1 MSDASFIPKPFS
13 TADQQALRTRRFV
26 MAISTYAAAIAVMA
40 LGVALG
46 VLGMHVLVYY
56 VLIVL
61 AANLLFFVLL
71 RSGLNRKFADP
82 SMTVPQIA
90 AAVGALLFVCY
101 HAGPARGVVLLW
113 ILMIFMFAV
122 FRLRSRQLRP
132 LAAASWIAYG
142 LMLGLL
148 LLRRP
153 DSTVNAS
160 FEIFQ
165 WVVLGV
171 VLAWFTSMGGH
182 VSDMRAQLRRNES
195 FYRSLWETAPDAM
208 LIIGPDGN
216 IVFANPVA
224 NDALGRAADSLTGV
238 PIMDLIAARTPAENR
253 KVFQQ
258 YLEGGGEQQQA
269 EHGERAEMELVFT
282 RADGHE
288 FPAEVSIGS
297 MMLER
302 QRTRLLL
309 VHNIT
314 ARKQTEQAL
323 ETARNWAEAANRAK
337 TQFLT
342 NMTHEIRTP
351 LNGII
356 GMSEI
361 LSQEAMSEASRGYVN
376 KVHRAGRALL
386 GVVNDVLDFSKIE
399 AGQLDM
405 ERVVF
410 DLPAMIREVHDFYAE
425 SARAKNLTLHWD
437 VQRMLPQFVFGD
449 PGRLRQVLSNLV
461 GNAIKFTERG
471 HVGLSVAPEGLDNVR
486 FEVRDTGVGIAA
498 DKQKIIFEPFAQ
510 ADGSATR
517 RFGGAGL
524 GLTITRQI
532 VVLMGGEIG
541 VTSEAGRGARFWV
554 TIPLPRSAQ
563 RQTAG
568 AMPIGP
574 APGQFIGRRVL
585 LVEDDESNAEIATV
599 LIERMGP
606 QVTCVANGALAVAA
620 LRETSYD
627 LVFMD
632 CQMPVMDGLEATRQ
646 IRVDEGKL
654 ARPTHKP
661 IIALTAHSFDGYR
674 NQCLNAGMDD
684 FMTKPVSTEAF
695 SEMLGR
701 WLTSPAVAQST

>member
-1 MSDASFIPKPFS
+1 MSDASFIPKPSS
-13 TADQQALRTRRFV
+13 TEDQQALRTRRFL
-26 MAISTYAAAIAVMA
+26 MALGTYAAAIAVMA

-61 AANLLFFVLL
+61 GANLLFFALL
-71 RSGLNRKFADP
+71 RTGLNRKFADP

-90 AAVGALLFVCY
+90 VAVGALLFVCY

-122 FRLRSRQLRP
+122 FHLRSSQLRP
-132 LAAASWIAYG
+132 LATLSWIAYG
-142 LMLGLL
+142 LVLGLL
-148 LLRRP
+148 LRQP
-153 DSTVNAS
+153 DGAVNAS

-208 LIIGPDGN
+208 LIIGPDGK

-238 PIMDLIAARTPAENR
+238 PIMELIAARTPAENR
-253 KVFQQ
+253 KVFRQ

-269 EHGERAEMELVFT
+269 EHTERAEMELVFT

-361 LSQEAMSEASRGYVN
+361 LSQEAMSEAARGYVD

-399 AGQLDM
+399 AGQLDV

-410 DLPAMIREVHDFYAE
+410 DLPAMIREMHDFYAE

-437 VQRMLPQFVFGD
+437 VQRMLPRFVFGD

-461 GNAIKFTERG
+461 GNAIKFTEHG

-541 VTSEAGRGARFWV
+541 VSSEAGRGARFWV

-563 RQTAG
+563 RQAAG
-568 AMPIGP
+568 ASSITS
-574 APGQFIGRRVL
+574 APGQFKGRRLL

-606 QVTCVANGALAVAA
+606 KVTRVANGALALAA
-620 LRETSYD
+620 LRDARYD

-646 IRVDEGKL
+646 IRVDESKR
-654 ARPTHKP
+654 AQPTRTP
-661 IIALTAHSFDGYR
+661 IIALTAHSFEGYR

-695 SEMLGR
+695 SDMLAR
-701 WLTSPAVAQST
+701 WLTSPAARSA